1 MGFELTLAVLVVVFC
16 GFGATRSAGMEAL
29 RHHIRA
35 LQSLS
40 EKFGLRPDVQMS
52 SVDTLLESESNSG
65 LLWTTVKH
73 DQDVSTRIFCL
84 SGSSRIW

>member
-35 LQSLS
+35 LQALS
-40 EKFGLRPDVQMS
+40 EKSGLRPDVQMS